1 MFQTVRQRRR
11 ITAVSL
17 VAASA
22 LAVAAAVPASAGPV
36 ETPHHQGRV
45 TTAQA
50 APNAQQRSF
59 HHVGTF
65 DVTTNGNE
73 VAEIV
78 DATKD
83 GETLIFTDSATGSV
97 GFVDVSDPADPQ
109 PAGKVEV
116 GGEPT
121 SVAIGATYALVGV
134 STGSGTDEF
143 TRPTGELVVIEL
155 STREIVTR
163 LPLGGQPDSVT
174 LSPSGKRAAIVLEN
188 QRDEELNDGLIPQ
201 LPGGS
206 IVAVEITGDPSWWP
220 LRYVDFT
227 DLPMA
232 ANTDPEPEFVD
243 IDQRDRAVVSFQE
256 NNHLAVVDLRTGK
269 IISDF
274 PAGSAVIEQIDTT
287 EEALGPQGTGRIS
300 FTETIERRREPDSV
314 AWVDHD
320 TFATAN
326 EGDYEDEN
334 GDEGGSRGFTLFN
347 VDGTVEYESGGAF
360 EHSSASAGHYNE
372 ARSANKGGEPEA
384 IEAGRI
390 GGRQLLFVGAER
402 ANILGVYDTSGGVPQ
417 LLQMLPTGIGPEGV
431 KLVSARNLLV
441 AASETAE
448 GIAPSM
454 ITIYAYGNGPATYPQ
469 LVSEDDAAGTP
480 IPWVAMS
487 GLVGDPGDADTLYGV
502 NDSFLAEAGIFTI
515 DVSGRRARI
524 TERVLVSDAA
534 GTRNDLDLEG
544 IAVAPEGGFWVASE
558 GRVEA
563 GSSRPNA
570 ILRVDEE
577 GAVQDEVELPAD
589 VIASATSSGLEGI
602 AVTGDGTTEFVYVAQ
617 QREWGDDPAG
627 VTKIGRYEPTTGE
640 WTVVGYPL
648 DAVESPAGGWVG
660 LSEITLAP
668 DGRFVILERDN
679 QGGTAARVKR
689 LYVVDLADADF
700 QPFVAGQ
707 PLPVV
712 DKELAYDLLPVLEAN
727 SIWTPDKVEGA
738 AVTADQRAF
747 VVTDNDGLD
756 EATGQTVFVELDAP

>member
-1 MFQTVRQRRR
+1 
-11 ITAVSL
+11 
-17 VAASA
+17 
-22 LAVAAAVPASAGPV
+22 
-36 ETPHHQGRV
+36 
-45 TTAQA
+45 
-50 APNAQQRSF
+50 
-59 HHVGTF
+59 
-65 DVTTNGNE
+65 
-73 VAEIV
+73 
-78 DATKD
+78 
-83 GETLIFTDSATGSV
+83 
-97 GFVDVSDPADPQ
+97 
-109 PAGKVEV
+109 
-116 GGEPT
+116 
-121 SVAIGATYALVGV
+121 
-134 STGSGTDEF
+134 
-143 TRPTGELVVIEL
+143 
-155 STREIVTR
+155 
-163 LPLGGQPDSVT
+163 
-174 LSPSGKRAAIVLEN
+174 
-188 QRDEELNDGLIPQ
+188 
-201 LPGGS
+201 
-206 IVAVEITGDPSWWP
+206 
-220 LRYVDFT
+220 
-227 DLPMA
+227 
-232 ANTDPEPEFVD
+232 
-243 IDQRDRAVVSFQE
+243 
-256 NNHLAVVDLRTGK
+256 
-269 IISDF
+269 
-274 PAGSAVIEQIDTT
+274 
-287 EEALGPQGTGRIS
+287 
-300 FTETIERRREPDSV
+300 
-314 AWVDHD
+314 
-320 TFATAN
+320 
-326 EGDYEDEN
+326 
-334 GDEGGSRGFTLFN
+334 
-347 VDGTVEYESGGAF
+347 
-360 EHSSASAGHYNE
+360 
-372 ARSANKGGEPEA
+372 
-384 IEAGRI
+384 
-390 GGRQLLFVGAER
+390 
-402 ANILGVYDTSGGVPQ
+402 
-417 LLQMLPTGIGPEGV
+417 
-431 KLVSARNLLV
+431 
-441 AASETAE
+441 
-448 GIAPSM
+448 
-454 ITIYAYGNGPATYPQ
+454 
-469 LVSEDDAAGTP
+469 
-480 IPWVAMS
+480 MS

-570 ILRVDEE
+570 ILRVDEA